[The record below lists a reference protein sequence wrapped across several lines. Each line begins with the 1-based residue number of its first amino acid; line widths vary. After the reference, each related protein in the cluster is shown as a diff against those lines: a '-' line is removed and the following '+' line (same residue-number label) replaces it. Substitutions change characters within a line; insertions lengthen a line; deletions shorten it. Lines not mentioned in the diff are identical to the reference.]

1 MESKKSPHADLE
13 KKRGMFLELGLIIVL
28 GIVLIA
34 FEWSSSEGGT
44 IDLGTVN
51 FEAEE
56 EMIPV
61 TRQEEVKPPPPPPPQ
76 VTEILNIV
84 EDDVEIEEELEIED
98 MEADEQM
105 EVEIV
110 EVVEEVEE
118 EDEIFNFYVLEDKP
132 TFPLGGEA
140 GLLKWIAE
148 NTKYPEI
155 AKENGISGRVF
166 VGFVIDK
173 QGKVTDVNVLRGV
186 DPYLDKEAVRVVKS
200 MPNWK
205 PGKQRGK
212 PVKVQF
218 QVPINFKL
226 R

>member
-1 MESKKSPHADLE
+1 MEIKKSRKADLE
-13 KKRGMFLELGLIIVL
+13 KKKAIFLEIGFIIVL
-28 GIVLIA
+28 GITLIA
-34 FEWSSSEGGT
+34 FEWTSSEGGT

-118 EDEIFNFYVLEDKP
+118 EEEVFNFYLLEDKP
-132 TFPLGGEA
+132 EFPGGEA
-140 GLLKWIAE
+140 GLYKWIAQ
-148 NTKYPEI
+148 NTNYPEI
-155 AKENGISGRVF
+155 AKDNGIAGRVF
-166 VGFVIDK
+166 ISFVIDK
-173 QGKVTDVNVLRGV
+173 DGKVTEVKLLRGV
-186 DPYLDKEAVRVVKS
+186 DPYLDKEAIRVVKS
-200 MPNWK
+200 MPAWK

-212 PVKVQF
+212 NVKVSF
-218 QVPINFKL
+218 QVPINFILK
-226 R
+226 

>member
-1 MESKKSPHADLE
+1 MEIKKNPKADLE
-13 KKRGMFLELGLIIVL
+13 KKRGIFLEIGFIVVLGLA
-28 GIVLIA
+28 LIA
-34 FEWSSSEGGT
+34 FEWTSSEGGT

-61 TRQEEVKPPPPPPPQ
+61 TRREKVKPPPPPPPQ

-98 MEADEQM
+98 SEADQETK
-105 EVEIV
+105 VEIM

-118 EDEIFNFYVLEDKP
+118 EDEIFNFYLLENKP
-132 TFPLGGEA
+132 VFPGGEE
-140 GLLKWIAE
+140 GLFKFIAA
-148 NTKYPEI
+148 NTKYPQI

-166 VGFVIDK
+166 ISFVINK
-173 QGKVTDVNVLRGV
+173 TGNVTEVKLLRGV
-186 DPYLDKEAVRVVKS
+186 DPYLDKESLRVVRS
-200 MPNWK
+200 MPKWK

-212 PVKVQF
+212 AVKVSF
-218 QVPINFKL
+218 QVPINFILK
-226 R
+226 

>member
-98 MEADEQM
+98 MEADVQM